1 MSNRVWFNVYITV
14 RDGKLEEFKAMAK
27 DWIETHREHTPEI
40 LAYEWFTTSDD
51 EMKVQVMEL
60 YESSE
65 AMIAYMSRGGG
76 SKFKP
81 PYPYTVDKLEI
92 LGKVSDALRKRLD
105 SGESNPEYFDH
116 FDGFTR

>member
-1 MSNRVWFNVYITV
+1 
-14 RDGKLEEFKAMAK
+14 
-27 DWIETHREHTPEI
+27 
-40 LAYEWFTTSDD
+40 
-51 EMKVQVMEL
+51 
-60 YESSE
+60 
-65 AMIAYMSRGGG
+65 MIAYMSRGGG